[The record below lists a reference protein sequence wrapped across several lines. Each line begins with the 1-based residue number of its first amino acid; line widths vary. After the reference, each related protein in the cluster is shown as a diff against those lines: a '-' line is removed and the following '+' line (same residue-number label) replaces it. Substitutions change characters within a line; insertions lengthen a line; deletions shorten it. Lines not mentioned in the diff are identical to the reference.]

1 MKFEP
6 QDDQI
11 IGRMLI
17 KKVRSSII
25 RPDETKNT
33 TKFVLVDAVGIG
45 VKGIKVGDVVVPK
58 ALGEIVL
65 DQGTIRRPWLE
76 KTGWL
81 FRVTDIDIE
90 KDLKVQTDDGTKY
103 VEFGSSEAAQPL
115 GESPRAEEKA
125 A

>member
-45 VKGIKVGDVVVPK
+45 VKGIKVGDVIVPK
-58 ALGEIVL
+58 ALGQIVL
-65 DQGTIRRPWLE
+65 DQGTVYRPWLE